1 MLNIWE
7 VLDDLETIAND
18 SRSDRHEV
26 ADEILV
32 TIGGMDDDEKERLF
46 SNLRGRSFEDTD
58 AAIEVFRSLGIIL

>member
-18 SRSDRHEV
+18 SRNARHEV
-26 ADEILV
+26 ADEILT

-46 SNLRGRSFEDTD
+46 SNLRGRSFEDTN
-58 AAIEVFRSLGIIL
+58 AGIEAFRSLGVIL